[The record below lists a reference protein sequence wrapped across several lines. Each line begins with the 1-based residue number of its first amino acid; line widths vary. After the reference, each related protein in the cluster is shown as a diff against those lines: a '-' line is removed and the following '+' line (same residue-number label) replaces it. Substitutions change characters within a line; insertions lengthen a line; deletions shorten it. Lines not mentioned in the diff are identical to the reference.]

1 MDTHIFETEKN
12 FSDLYT
18 KIKNLDSKN
27 INNKKELILCIIK
40 EFIKIKNHTLYMIYQ
55 LQNTN
60 NLEKEYYIELL
71 KNNLNN
77 YNQKMTIIKNSLIG
91 YINQDRQNSKQ
102 VQEQSPNKILSK
114 RKRYI
119 NDAHT
124 EKEKE
129 IQVKKEKETQVKK
142 QKEPQEKKKHPQAGR
157 QKEKEIQAMRQ
168 KKKKLNIIRQ
178 KQKKFFFAI
187 TKFGFMNPFDYD
199 NMINFNNIYNT
210 KIPENLIKKIF
221 NDNPYV
227 MLIRSNKK
235 IIDDYII
242 DIKIVATNI
251 YTHFYTEN
259 EIKLKN
265 LQKKDIQIKS
275 IPKKTYLSLLS
286 TDPKNY
292 NIIESED
299 KVYYYKIT
307 FNIYTK
313 DYIPSETEKNMEDF
327 FIKFYIDINN
337 YILTYIEPIKFSMK

>member
-1 MDTHIFETEKN
+1 
-12 FSDLYT
+12 
-18 KIKNLDSKN
+18 
-27 INNKKELILCIIK
+27 
-40 EFIKIKNHTLYMIYQ
+40 
-55 LQNTN
+55 
-60 NLEKEYYIELL
+60 
-71 KNNLNN
+71 
-77 YNQKMTIIKNSLIG
+77 
-91 YINQDRQNSKQ
+91 
-102 VQEQSPNKILSK
+102 
-114 RKRYI
+114 
-119 NDAHT
+119 
-124 EKEKE
+124 
-129 IQVKKEKETQVKK
+129 
-142 QKEPQEKKKHPQAGR
+142 
-157 QKEKEIQAMRQ
+157 
-168 KKKKLNIIRQ
+168 
-178 KQKKFFFAI
+178 
-187 TKFGFMNPFDYD
+187 MNPFDYD